1 MTDYIGALKDEG
13 IDPQSLLNNINSIF
27 AGISL
32 DGRVLFMNRQ
42 AEQIFSDS
50 YLKAEDKHLGS
61 FPGDF
66 NWDAIR
72 EGIVRCAAEKR
83 TIALSDISYEY
94 FGRKGLLGLSI
105 VPLSSRYGSTAG
117 FLIYGAD
124 VTARRKLEHQIIQS
138 SKMAT
143 IGEMATGIAHE
154 MNQPLNIMKI
164 AAQRLEDGIE
174 EGYAL
179 KEFALE
185 RVGVIIE
192 QINRL
197 SGIINHFRVFGRT
210 NEADIVPVDICLPVR
225 NAFKL
230 LGEQLKGHDILVN
243 LDLPESL
250 PKIAGSAPRLE
261 QVFINLIVNSRDALS
276 EQKTGTPK
284 TITVKVSFDSAE
296 NLIVIEYNDSGPGIN
311 AEIVNR
317 IFEPFFTTKVEGKG
331 TGLGLSISAGI
342 ISEHGGSIMAEQ
354 STTGAR
360 FVIFLPVLKEKGLNN
375 E

>member
-13 IDPQSLLNNINSIF
+13 IDPQSLFNNIQSIL
-27 AGISL
+27 AGVSL

-83 TIALSDISYEY
+83 TIALPDISYEY
-94 FGRKGLLGLSI
+94 FGRKGTLGLSI
-105 VPLSSRYGSTAG
+105 VPLSSRYGSPAG
-117 FLIYGAD
+117 YLIYGAD

-210 NEADIVPVDICLPVR
+210 SEADIIPVDICLPVR
-225 NAFKL
+225 SAFKL
-230 LGEQLKGHDILVN
+230 LGEQLKGHEILVN

-261 QVFINLIVNSRDALS
+261 QVFINLIVNSRDALN
-276 EQKTGTPK
+276 GMNGINPK
-284 TITVKVSFDSAE
+284 IITVKARFESEDDLIIVEYTDNGTGIPAE
-296 NLIVIEYNDSGPGIN
+296 VL
-311 AEIVNR
+311 NR

-342 ISEHGGSIMAEQ
+342 ISEHGGSIKAE
-354 STTGAR
+354 SSGSGAC
-360 FVIFLPVLKEKGLNN
+360 FTIFLPVIKG
-375 E
+375 EGTK